1 MADDERLYSDSTIFE
16 ARIESETENLYAP
29 YLISP
34 VPNTFFLEGDETS
47 RYNDLKTTIGEYV
60 TMSIAQFVTGAKS
73 LDGDWDQYLSD
84 LEAYG
89 VDQYVELLQKGYDS
103 VYGEDE

>member
-1 MADDERLYSDSTIFE
+1 
-16 ARIESETENLYAP
+16 
-29 YLISP
+29 
-34 VPNTFFLEGDETS
+34 
-47 RYNDLKTTIGEYV
+47 
-60 TMSIAQFVTGAKS
+60 MSIAQFVTGAKS